1 MGLRERASGGARPDY
16 TIEVCGEEDFLWAGA
31 GLMNDFR
38 VCHCVTVTSRLH
50 ISPFVTRVCLWG
62 GRSRRGQQSAS
73 SIAVEPCVRP
83 LARSRPA
90 SAGVHRARR
99 P

>member
-16 TIEVCGEEDFLWAGA
+16 TIDVCGEEDFLWAGA

-38 VCHCVTVTSRLH
+38 VCHCVTVTSRLQ
-50 ISPFVTRVCLWG
+50 ISPFVTRVCLPVG
-62 GRSRRGQQSAS
+62 GRSRRGRAS

>member
-38 VCHCVTVTSRLH
+38 VCHCVGPLHRGYKSRR
-50 ISPFVTRVCLWG
+50 FVTRVCLC
-62 GRSRRGQQSAS
+62 GRTLATWPAECKLNRCRAVRQTAREVAS
-73 SIAVEPCVRP
+73 CEC
-83 LARSRPA
+83 
-90 SAGVHRARR
+90 GRA
-99 P
+99 